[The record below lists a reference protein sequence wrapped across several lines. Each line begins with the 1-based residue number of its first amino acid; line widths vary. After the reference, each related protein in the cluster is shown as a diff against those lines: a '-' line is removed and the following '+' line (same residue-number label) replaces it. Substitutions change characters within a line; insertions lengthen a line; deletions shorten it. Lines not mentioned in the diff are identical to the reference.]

1 MKLKITIKTITLFL
15 FAINIFGGINMAQTH
30 NINLDEIY
38 SNKKLG
44 AFQEGGKTYFRLFA
58 PTAVNVLLYLSDSA
72 DFNGGKYFAAQED
85 SDGVWEI
92 SFPKI
97 ENKKFYGYKVFH
109 SKQEAEKEIPIA
121 IDPYSKAVATFNTYM
136 NPRLS
141 VYLPHQKF
149 DWEGDK
155 WIRRNHND
163 LIIYEMHVRDMTAD
177 PSAGVSKPGTYSG
190 LVETGKTGGLSYIKN
205 LGVNAV
211 ELLPTQEFANIE
223 IPYGKEFHGMKN
235 TWNPYERN
243 HWGYMTAAFFAPEAY
258 YSEDVKNLKWNS
270 WSGTEGKQINDFK
283 NMVKS
288 FHRNGIA
295 VIMDVVYNHLSEYE
309 LGNLKQ
315 IDKEYYFRL
324 DGKGNFLSKS
334 YCGNDL
340 KTERKMTRRLIVES
354 VLFWMKEYHV
364 DGFRF
369 DLAAMIDWE
378 TVEDIIKEARK
389 INPDVVIIAEPWG
402 GGKYSPKEFSARGW
416 AAWNDQ
422 IRNGVKGQNPHDG
435 LGWIFGKMQ
444 GDNSIERIRSYVR
457 GTLITDKGGIFQK
470 AEHSVNY
477 LESHDDNTL
486 GDFIRLGLGKVK
498 EGEKIKDLQ
507 SNAKLD
513 DEELRLNKLAAMF
526 LLTSRGMTMIA
537 EGQEFARSKVVDWNA
552 SVPDEHK
559 GEIDH
564 NSYNK
569 DNATN
574 YLNFNFAKL
583 NQDFVDYYSGLIA
596 IRKNYPAFR
605 RAKYNDVQFIET
617 NDDYLLAYTLTFNK
631 SEFFV
636 VMNANRDNGK
646 EVNLPEGEWGILAS
660 PEKAGVKVSSIV
672 SDKISAPRSSGFI
685 LMKIFKEK

>member
-1 MKLKITIKTITLFL
+1 
-15 FAINIFGGINMAQTH
+15 MAQSQKK
-30 NINLDEIY
+30 INLDEVY

-44 AFQEGGKTYFRLFA
+44 AFENEGKTYLRLFA
-58 PTAVNVLLYLSDSA
+58 PTALKVLLYLSDAA
-72 DFNGGKYFAAQED
+72 DFNKGKYFETRKDA
-85 SDGVWEI
+85 DGVWEI

-97 ENKKFYGYKVFH
+97 ITKKFYGYKVFH
-109 SKQEAEKEIPIA
+109 SDKDKADKLPIA
-121 IDPYSKAVATFNTYM
+121 IDPYSKAVATFNTYL

-141 VYLPHQKF
+141 VYLPDEKF
-149 DWEGDK
+149 DWEGDS
-155 WIRRNHND
+155 WIRRNHKD
-163 LIIYEMHVRDMTAD
+163 LIVYEMHVRDMTAD
-177 PSAGVSKPGTYSG
+177 PSSGVSSPGTYLG
-190 LVETGKTGGLSYIKN
+190 LTEQNCTGGLSYIKN

-211 ELLPTQEFANIE
+211 ELLPAQEFANIE
-223 IPYGKEFHGMKN
+223 IPYEKEFHGMKN

-258 YSEDVKNLKWNS
+258 YSENVKELKWNV
-270 WSGTEGKQINDFK
+270 WNGTEGKQINDFK
-283 NMVKS
+283 KMVKA
-288 FHRNGIA
+288 FHNNGIA

-324 DGKGNFLSKS
+324 DNKGNFIAKS

-340 KTERKMTRRLIVES
+340 RTERKMLRRLIVES
-354 VLFWMKEYHV
+354 VLFWMKEYHI

-402 GGKYSPKEFSARGW
+402 GGMYSPKEFSVRGW

-422 IRNGVKGQNPHDG
+422 IRNGVKGQNPKNG

-444 GDNSIERIRSYVR
+444 GNNDIERIRSYVR

-498 EGEKIKDLQ
+498 EGEKIKDLA

-513 DEELRLNKLAAMF
+513 KDELKLNKLAALF
-526 LLTSRGMTMIA
+526 LLTSRGITMIA
-537 EGQEFARSKVVDWNA
+537 EGQEFARSKVISFDTD
-552 SVPDEHK
+552 VPDIHK

-574 YLNFNFAKL
+574 YLNYNFAKL
-583 NQDFVDYYSGLIA
+583 NQNLTDYYKGLIS
-596 IRKNYPAFR
+596 IRKKYAAFR
-605 RAKYNDVQFIET
+605 RGNYNDVEFIDT
-617 NDDYLLAYTLTFNK
+617 KDNFLLAYTLKYDNA
-631 SEFFV
+631 EFLI
-636 VMNANRDNGK
+636 VMNANRNVGK
-646 EVNLPEGEWGILAS
+646 SLDLPAGKWGVLAS
-660 PEKAGVKVSSIV
+660 PEKAAGKVFSFV
-672 SDKISAPRSSGFI
+672 ENKIDVPYSSGYI
-685 LMKIFKEK
+685 LIKIKDEK